1 MKTGERMKLQIK
13 ISFAGGG
20 KIRCTHAPYGL
31 KEMEQIATAFRQI
44 LKSESMKEKIKSI
57 CDGKIEKVFIDGLK
71 TELNQEIKE
80 ELLLL
85 SQYQPKV
92 REDDIFLFN
101 YVYLVSLI

>member
-1 MKTGERMKLQIK
+1 MV
-13 ISFAGGG
+13 
-20 KIRCTHAPYGL
+20 
-31 KEMEQIATAFRQI
+31 
-44 LKSESMKEKIKSI
+44 
-57 CDGKIEKVFIDGLK
+57 KVFIDGLK